1 MAEKRNHKFQ
11 QGKVV
16 PVQKKA
22 KVEYMTK
29 DLSSSWSLDLEKKH
43 NEMIEELNRLGND
56 GWILISGIENLKYA
70 TFMRIIYC
78 EDNSK
83 AGCKCQ
89 LGI

>member
-1 MAEKRNHKFQ
+1 M
-11 QGKVV
+11 
-16 PVQKKA
+16 QKKA

-70 TFMRIIYC
+70 TFMRI
-78 EDNSK
+78 
-83 AGCKCQ
+83 
-89 LGI
+89 LRF

>member
-1 MAEKRNHKFQ
+1 M
-11 QGKVV
+11 
-16 PVQKKA
+16 QKKA

-78 EDNSK
+78 ETNY
-83 AGCKCQ
+83 
-89 LGI
+89 

>member
-1 MAEKRNHKFQ
+1 MAEKHNHKFQ

-22 KVEYMTK
+22 IVEYMTK

-78 EDNSK
+78 EDK
-83 AGCKCQ
+83 
-89 LGI
+89 L

>member
-1 MAEKRNHKFQ
+1 M
-11 QGKVV
+11 
-16 PVQKKA
+16 QKKA

-29 DLSSSWSLDLEKKH
+29 DLSSSWSLDLGKKH

-78 EDNSK
+78 EDK
-83 AGCKCQ
+83 
-89 LGI
+89 L

>member
-1 MAEKRNHKFQ
+1 M
-11 QGKVV
+11 
-16 PVQKKA
+16 QKKA

-70 TFMRIIYC
+70 TFMRIR
-78 EDNSK
+78 
-83 AGCKCQ
+83 
-89 LGI
+89 

>member
-43 NEMIEELNRLGND
+43 NEMIEELN
-56 GWILISGIENLKYA
+56 
-70 TFMRIIYC
+70 
-78 EDNSK
+78 
-83 AGCKCQ
+83 
-89 LGI
+89 

>member
-1 MAEKRNHKFQ
+1 M
-11 QGKVV
+11 
-16 PVQKKA
+16 QKKA

-70 TFMRIIYC
+70 TFMRIM
-78 EDNSK
+78 
-83 AGCKCQ
+83 G
-89 LGI
+89 